1 MADMLYKSCKVNV
14 NFVAKRM
21 IKILVAYIRMC
32 YTNLTGKNICVFSL
46 FEFMRFY
53 KVNLEV

>member
-1 MADMLYKSCKVNV
+1 MADMLYKPCKVNV

-32 YTNLTGKNICVFSL
+32 YTNLTGISICVFSL

-53 KVNLEV
+53 KANLEV